1 MLSLSCWRFFNVFWL
16 LACRSGSSWWQLEHS
31 CIRCDGCVFLFVL
44 FNAKNVLIIPQFD
57 WRKKNVSQTCSGEM
71 FSAAQL
77 DFSFTMRWLKSLV
90 TCAVDVLIQIFHVF
104 RIYFPW
110 KGDRYLTFACIH
122 CIPFLF
128 NSIFPSLF
136 TSNRLRILLMV
147 NNLLTFAGFQQSS
160 HRTNDAF
167 VIRLNVF
174 CMLSFLYEFHA
185 WNYLRN

>member
-1 MLSLSCWRFFNVFWL
+1 MFSGCWHADPAHLGDNSNARAFDVTGACFSSCYSMQKMFL
-16 LACRSGSSWWQLEHS
+16 LYRNSIGE
-31 CIRCDGCVFLFVL
+31 
-44 FNAKNVLIIPQFD
+44 
-57 WRKKNVSQTCSGEM
+57 KKNVSQTCSGEM

-110 KGDRYLTFACIH
+110 KGDRYLTFACIY